1 MPPIPTI
8 DYTPPT
14 YKAVD
19 PKIAHPLGRLRGII
33 RRYVSLEGALAV
45 LLFLAAWFWVAMLI
59 DYGVFKLFAF
69 DWALEA
75 PKAFR
80 TIGLVLAVAAL
91 IALVVTKVVM
101 RLTRDFSDSALA
113 LVLERRYPHIL
124 GDRLISAV
132 QLADLEWAKQY
143 GYSTDMIKKTIDDVR
158 VRVDEIP
165 VNKVF
170 NWRRLWLQAGAFV
183 ALTLGLFV
191 LSGIAV
197 CAITKTPPGAFVH
210 EFRDVSTILAERD
223 VLLQNTPWPRRAYL
237 EVVNFPENGE
247 IRIGRDQPSPRLR
260 VAAYKWVVAD
270 NKAAAGWRPLTWAD
284 LNALGVSPTELPL
297 QPVRDARF
305 AVNYGPF
312 LYGAAHP
319 FTAPTLPTDVA
330 DVPEDP
336 AHWAVDRVEQ
346 VFVQSDDVRAILAA
360 KFQAQ
365 LDAIDQTLQALEA
378 KAADPSNSRKLRKL
392 KIPDEVE
399 LSYWGA
405 KTRVD
410 MKLRAE
416 ANNEFAGTLSDLK
429 ETVKFHARG
438 ENYYTPDKQIT
449 LVPPPMLT
457 ELKRDEYHP
466 AYLYHKAPYADP
478 KDLPDEQ
485 KPYLADPKQLKG
497 LKHVLHDQAVSL
509 TGDKSRFDIPMGA
522 EFVLSGKSDK
532 ELVEAIILPKPG
544 KFPGIAEE
552 VTDPD
557 PIRLPIENGHD
568 IKIEFTNAAKRP
580 VTRQTEFDIFLK
592 DTDGVTSKRAVQ
604 IVVEE
609 DRPPEVDVAVDVVRK
624 VGGTYLCT
632 PQALIPFTKES
643 KVRDDRGLNRVEYVF
658 TYSEIEPMAVT
669 LKRLEY
675 ATWFFNSAP
684 VMPSIGD
691 PIYRMA
697 TLIENLPRVRPAL
710 ATVDDR
716 VPVPQFLDEYKRRP
730 LALDD
735 LKKHLDGPRP
745 TGAEETVVKL
755 VDYRGIEDELESL
768 KRMTEEDQSKAV
780 FLYGFDLK
788 RFAAGLKKASE
799 NEAQRTYILT
809 LNVVAYD
816 TNVEA
821 DRPGVGQNKET
832 MVFKLVSDGELLTE
846 IAREEAGLAD
856 KLDDAIRR
864 LSDVDAK
871 LRSLV
876 ARIPGLVQPDQF
888 VPEQTR
894 ANELSEQLTK
904 SKDVTGEVFTEYSR
918 ILKEFRVNRLPK
930 HLIDQMSEKVVNK
943 LGEVHD
949 IDFPQTE
956 EQYGKFH
963 NELVVNRQP
972 PPEMVFGVQQKITVL
987 LAKLR
992 EIRAGIG
999 QGLDIK
1005 KLITLAEQLIK
1016 DETLVADGLK
1026 AISGSFTRKLT
1037 EITISPPNAPV
1048 SVTAGQKANVRVPVD
1063 VGAAYNG
1070 TFALKV
1076 EASPNS
1082 ELKVPA
1088 TISLKEDAT
1097 DFQLEIAAGSIKGLH
1112 WIRLTPDA
1120 GPAKDVRV
1128 IVK

>member
-1 MPPIPTI
+1 MPPTPTI

-14 YKAVD
+14 HKAVD

-33 RRYVSLEGALAV
+33 RRYVSLEGVLAV
-45 LLFLAAWFWVAMLI
+45 LLFLAAWFWLAMLI

-75 PKAFR
+75 PKAMR
-80 TIGLVLAVAAL
+80 TIALVVAVAGL

-170 NWRRLWLQAGAFV
+170 NWRRLWLQAGVFV

-191 LSGIAV
+191 LSGVAV
-197 CAITKTPPGAFVH
+197 CAITKTRPAAFVH

-223 VLLQNTPWPRRAYL
+223 VLLENTPWPRRAYL

-270 NKAAAGWRPLTWAD
+270 NKAPAGWRPLTWAD
-284 LNALGVSPTELPL
+284 LDTLGVSPSKLPL
-297 QPVRDARF
+297 DPVRDARF

-319 FTAPTLPTDVA
+319 FTAPSLPTDVA
-330 DVPEDP
+330 DVPENP
-336 AHWAVDRVEQ
+336 AHWPVDRVEQ
-346 VFVQSDDVRAILAA
+346 VFVQSEDVRAIVPA
-360 KFQAQ
+360 KYRPQ
-365 LDAIDQTLQALEA
+365 LDAIDRTLEALEA

-457 ELKRDEYHP
+457 ELKRDEFHP

-497 LKHVLHDQAVSL
+497 LKHILRDQAVSL

-522 EFVLSGKSDK
+522 EFVLYGKSDK
-532 ELVEAIILPKPG
+532 ELVEALIMPKPG
-544 KFPGIAEE
+544 KFPGLAEE
-552 VTDPD
+552 VSDPE
-557 PIRLPIENGHD
+557 PIKLPIENGHD

-609 DRPPEVDVAVDVVRK
+609 DRPPEVDVAVDVIRK

-643 KVRDDRGLNRVEYVF
+643 KVRDDKGLNRVEYVF

-716 VPVPQFLDEYKRRP
+716 VPVPQFLDEFKRRP
-730 LALDD
+730 LALDE

-745 TGAEETVVKL
+745 SGADVTVINL

-768 KRMTEEDQSKAV
+768 KGMSEEDQAKTV

-788 RFAAGLKKASE
+788 RVAAGLKRASE
-799 NEAQRTYILT
+799 NEAQRTYVLT
-809 LNVVAYD
+809 LNVVAVD

-821 DRPGVGQNKET
+821 DRPGIGQNKET
-832 MVFKLVSDGELLTE
+832 LVFKLVSDGELLTE
-846 IAREEAGLAD
+846 IAREEAQLAD

-864 LSDVDAK
+864 LADVDAK
-871 LRSLV
+871 LQSMV

-894 ANELSEQLTK
+894 ANELGEQLTK
-904 SKDVTGEVFTEYSR
+904 SKDVTAEVFTDYSR
-918 ILKEFRVNRLPK
+918 ILREFRVNRLPK
-930 HLIDQMSEKVVNK
+930 HLIDQMSEKVVSK
-943 LGEVHD
+943 LGDVLGA
-949 IDFPQTE
+949 DFPQTE

-963 NELVVNRQP
+963 GELAATRQP
-972 PPEMVFGVQQKITVL
+972 PPELVFNVRQKITVL

-999 QGLDIK
+999 QGLELK
-1005 KLITLAEQLIK
+1005 KLISQLEQFIK
-1016 DETLVADGLK
+1016 DQTLVADSLK
-1026 AISGSFTRKLT
+1026 AIGGSFTRKLT
-1037 EITISPPNAPV
+1037 EVTVTPPNAPV
-1048 SVTAGQKANVRVPVD
+1048 SVTAGQKTLVKVPVD
-1063 VGAAYNG
+1063 IGAAYNG

-1076 EASPNS
+1076 EPSPGS
-1082 ELKVPA
+1082 DLKVPA
-1088 TISLKEDAT
+1088 TISLKED
-1097 DFQLEIAAGSIKGLH
+1097 DKEFQLEITAGFNKGLF
-1112 WIRLTPDA
+1112 WVRVTPDV
-1120 GPAKDVRV
+1120 GPARDVRV